1 MQTQLTF
8 DLGHRTAQG
17 RNDFFVTGCN
27 AAAVAWIDRWPD
39 WPASGLCLWGP
50 AASGKSHLA
59 AVWRARSSAPSV
71 SFEDLATHDLPDLI
85 GDKRC
90 LVVDA
95 RDADSVPPDLEEV
108 LLHLYNL
115 VVERDGTLLFTA
127 RISPSRWP
135 VTLADLSSRLRALAS
150 VTISPPDD
158 DLLSAVLLKQ
168 FSDRQLPV
176 GPDIVAFAVARMER
190 SFQAANQLVDE
201 LDRLALERKKPI
213 GMQMVRAVIDRM
225 EA

>member
-17 RNDFFVTGCN
+17 RNDFFVTGSN

-39 WPASGLCLWGP
+39 WSAPGLALWGP

-59 AVWRARSSAPSV
+59 AVWRARSAAPTV
-71 SFEDLATHDLPDLI
+71 LFDDLATSELPDLI
-85 GDKRC
+85 GENRC
-90 LVVDA
+90 LVIDA
-95 RDADSVPPDLEEV
+95 RDTATVPPNLEEA

-115 VVERDGTLLFTA
+115 VIERDGYLLLTA
-127 RISPSRWP
+127 RISPARWP
-135 VTLADLSSRLRALAS
+135 VALADLSSRLRALAS
-150 VTISPPDD
+150 VAISPPDD

-201 LDRLALERKKPI
+201 LDRLTLERKKTV
-213 GMQMVRAVIDRM
+213 GMQMVRDVIDRM